1 MIRLRVNSVFLL
13 GLVLLIFASTAKA
26 QPPFTGQTAGGPII
40 SPYLGLT
47 NGGFAGGGDVS
58 NYFTLV
64 LPQIRAQQEFQRQQ
78 GQISQLQ
85 NQQKLAPFAG
95 NRAGS
100 PIQSPQIR
108 STGHPTFFNNYS
120 HYYTLQPGRRQ

>member
-1 MIRLRVNSVFLL
+1 MIKLL
-13 GLVLLIFASTAKA
+13 VKCSFVGMILLILVTSAEA
-26 QPPFTGQTAGGPII
+26 QPPFTGQSAPSPIL

-47 NGGFAGGGDVS
+47 GGGLGNADVS

-64 LPQIRAQQEFQRQQ
+64 LPQIRAQQELQRQQ

-85 NQQKLAPFAG
+85 NQQKLAPYAG
-95 NRAGS
+95 TRAGS

-108 STGHPTFFNNYS
+108 STGHTTFFNNYS
-120 HYYTLQPGRRQ
+120 HFYTLQPGRRQ